1 MQVRSTRPLLIA
13 GVLALAIAVVAALV
27 ILRADPAGARPFA
40 TLDVVT
46 GEAEI
51 QRAGQDGFR
60 PARDGLGLQPG
71 DSIRTPPDGRVTIEY
86 FDGSETR
93 LDYGTTFTL
102 TELVDDP
109 QGPSVVEALHRSGS
123 TFNRVVELT
132 GSQSRFDVET
142 PTAVASVRGTAFFT
156 QVLEDRTFRVGVI
169 EGEVL
174 VGGEEGAEARVIAG
188 RGVDVTSSGDVGGT
202 FVLTADMLGSDW
214 LFYNLCVLDQL
225 PGACTTEK
233 PQQERRTEERKDP
246 KPPPEPTAPPSPP
259 PAEQTA
265 AAPQT
270 ETNQEPVREDAP
282 NPPPPPP
289 PPAPATEEPP
299 PPPPPPSESPP
310 PPPSP
315 EPPPHPGDPPC
326 DNPGNGDP
334 CGGPG
339 KAGSPPGKNKP

>member
-1 MQVRSTRPLLIA
+1 MQVRSARPLVIA
-13 GVLALAIAVVAALV
+13 GALALAIGLVAALV

-40 TLDVVT
+40 TLDVVA

-93 LDYGTTFTL
+93 LDYSTTFTL

-109 QGPSVVEALHRSGS
+109 HASVVEALHTSGS

-174 VGGEEGAEARVIAG
+174 VGGDEGAEARVIAG
-188 RGVDVTSSGDVGGT
+188 RGVDVSSSGGVGGT
-202 FVLTADMLGSDW
+202 FVLTADILGSKW

-225 PGACTTEK
+225 PGACPTEE
-233 PQQERRTEERKDP
+233 PEQERRTEERKDP
-246 KPPPEPTAPPSPP
+246 KPPPEPTPPPP

-265 AAPQT
+265 AAPQA
-270 ETNQEPVREDAP
+270 EPNQEPEREEGP
-282 NPPPPPP
+282 KPPPPGTEEQPP
-289 PPAPATEEPP
+289 PPAPATDEPP
-299 PPPPPPSESPP
+299 PLP

-315 EPPPHPGDPPC
+315 SPELPPHPGDPPC

-334 CGGPG
+334 CVGPG

>member
-1 MQVRSTRPLLIA
+1 MQVRSARPLVIA
-13 GVLALAIAVVAALV
+13 GALALAIALVAALV

-40 TLDVVT
+40 TLDVVA

-109 QGPSVVEALHRSGS
+109 QASLVEALHTSGS

-156 QVLEDRTFRVGVI
+156 QVLPDRTFRVGVI

-174 VGGEEGAEARVIAG
+174 VGGDDGAEARVIAG
-188 RGVDVTSSGDVGGT
+188 RGVDVTSSGGVGGT
-202 FVLTADMLGSDW
+202 FVLTADILGSDW

-225 PGACTTEK
+225 PAACTTEE
-233 PQQERRTEERKDP
+233 PEQERRTEERRD
-246 KPPPEPTAPPSPP
+246 PEPLQDPTPPPP

-265 AAPQT
+265 AAPET
-270 ETNQEPVREDAP
+270 EPNQEPDREGAP
-282 NPPPPPP
+282 QPPPP
-289 PPAPATEEPP
+289 PPAPATAEQPPPPAPTEEPAP
-299 PPPPPPSESPP
+299 PPPPPPS
-310 PPPSP
+310 P
-315 EPPPHPGDPPC
+315 EQPPHPGDPPC

-339 KAGSPPGKNKP
+339 NAGSPPGKDKP